1 MRTYPTNSPEAA
13 ARIVAL
19 ALLADGHLSL
29 IEIDALER
37 HHVAARV
44 GLTPEGLRTVL
55 HDLCSD
61 LLVQAPMAWH
71 DATQIDPRL
80 LRDLFAEVDDPAL
93 CAELLQLCRTVIE
106 ADRHVTDGEAL
117 MLSRA
122 FVHWRGALGTAHP
135 AARAG

>member
-29 IEIDALER
+29 AEIDTLER
-37 HHVAARV
+37 HHVAARL
-44 GLTPEGLRTVL
+44 GLTPDGFRTVV

-61 LLVQAPMAWH
+61 LLVQTPMAWH
-71 DATQIDPRL
+71 DATRIDPHL
-80 LRDLFAEVDDPAL
+80 LRSLFAEVDDPAL
-93 CAELLQLCRTVIE
+93 CTELLQLCRTVIE

-122 FVHWRGALGTAHP
+122 FVHWHGTLAP
-135 AARAG
+135 PQTAARA

>member
-122 FVHWRGALGTAHP
+122 FVHWRGALEPAHP